1 MGAARPSGVRARSA
15 ASATIALELS
25 ERYELPYV
33 ELREV
38 GVQRAAS
45 DAIDSRVLVRAHAV
59 PYAIE
64 DARLLVAIADP
75 GDVQAIDDLRLATR
89 LDVVFAVAARE
100 DIDHEL
106 RNVERQLDATRREA
120 LEEGDDY
127 TFEEETVDFD
137 DDEASGPLA
146 KLVNG
151 LIFEAAE
158 EGASDIHFLPQ
169 PDGLHVRVRVD
180 GVLRELERIP
190 RGRAGGVLTRLK
202 VIAKL
207 DIAEQRRPQDGRIS
221 MRTKNGPQVDIRL
234 TVLPSVEGEGA
245 ILRLLD
251 KSREAPT
258 LTAIGLSFPMQ
269 MALEQVLSK
278 PTGALLVTG
287 PTGSGKST
295 TLYAALSDLAR
306 PEVNVITIEDPVEYR
321 LAGIYQLQVNPKI
334 DFTFATALRTVLR
347 SDPDVVM
354 VGEIRDRETAEISM
368 RAALTGH
375 FVLST
380 MHTNDAPSAVTRLNE
395 MGVEPFVVASSL
407 TAVLAQRLARKLC
420 EHCRQPYQPTED
432 ELEKVGL
439 DSTTTQLWRPGS
451 CDQCTR
457 GYRGRVG
464 VFQFLPM
471 TSEIRRLVARD
482 ANAAEIEAEAALA
495 GMLSLWDDGI
505 AKVVAGLTT
514 IDELRRILIQL

>member
-1 MGAARPSGVRARSA
+1 MATTGPTGARARGAASV
-15 ASATIALELS
+15 TIARELA

-33 ELREV
+33 DLQEV
-38 GVQRAAS
+38 GVQRPAT
-45 DAIDSRVLVRAHAV
+45 DAIDARALVRAHAV
-59 PYAIE
+59 PYAI
-64 DARLLVAIADP
+64 DGTRLLVAIADP
-75 GDVQAIDDLRLATR
+75 GDLQAVDELRLATR
-89 LDVVFAVAARE
+89 FDIAFAVATRE
-100 DIDHEL
+100 DIDQEL
-106 RNVERQLDATRREA
+106 RNIERQLDATRRDA
-120 LEEGDDY
+120 LEEGEDFSFEDQDDVED
-127 TFEEETVDFD
+127 EE
-137 DDEASGPLA
+137 AAGPLA

-158 EGASDIHFLPQ
+158 GGASDIHFLPQ
-169 PDGLHVRVRVD
+169 PDGLHVRMRVD

-190 RGRAGGVLTRLK
+190 RRQASGVLTRLK

-207 DIAEQRRPQDGRIS
+207 DIAEHRRPQDGRIS
-221 MRTKNGPQVDIRL
+221 LRTKSGREVDIRL

-251 KSREAPT
+251 KSRDAPT

-321 LAGIYQLQVNPKI
+321 LTGIYQLQVNPKI
-334 DFTFATALRTVLR
+334 DFTFASALRTVLR

-380 MHTNDAPSAVTRLNE
+380 MHTNDAPSAVTRLTE
-395 MGVEPFVVASSL
+395 MGVESFVVASSV

-420 EHCRQPYQPTED
+420 EHCRQPYTPTSD
-432 ELEKVGL
+432 ELAKVGL
-439 DSTTTQLWRPGS
+439 DLSTAQLWRPGS
-451 CDQCTR
+451 CEHCTR

-464 VFQFLPM
+464 VFQLLPM
-471 TSEIRRLVARD
+471 TDEVRRLVARD
-482 ANAAEIEAEAALA
+482 ATATEIEAAGVEA
-495 GMLSLWDDGI
+495 GMRSLWDDGL
-505 AKVVAGLTT
+505 AKVAAGVTT
-514 IDELRRILIQL
+514 IDELRRILI